1 MNECCGTCNYFCEV
15 RKHPAYEEILTH
27 ICALFLVEENEGYIL
42 ETTENDVCECYM
54 RYKN

>member
-27 ICALFLVEENEGYIL
+27 ICALFLWKKMKVIFLKQLKMMFANAI
-42 ETTENDVCECYM
+42 
-54 RYKN
+54 